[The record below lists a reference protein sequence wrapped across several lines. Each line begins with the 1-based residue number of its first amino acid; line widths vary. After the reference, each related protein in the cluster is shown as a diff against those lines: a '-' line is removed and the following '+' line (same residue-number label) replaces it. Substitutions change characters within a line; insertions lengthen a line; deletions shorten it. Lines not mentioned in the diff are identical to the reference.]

1 MKIEQ
6 HTPGARISKNFVLKK
21 QITTIAELYEIL
33 ETKPSIYWRHKVF
46 PTAVLMQQKIC
57 VLATGVK
64 YGIFWDVEKHLDNE
78 TN

>member
-1 MKIEQ
+1 MEKQ
-6 HTPGARISKNFVLKK
+6 NYTPGAKCSKNFVLKK
-21 QITTIAELYEIL
+21 QITTIAEFYEIL
-33 ETKPSIYWRHKVF
+33 ETKPSIYWRHKVY